1 MTAQFS
7 VERGFDVVLPGTPDQ
22 LIDAAAPVRH
32 VGVLGRDYQGLKPT
46 LKVAVDDRVRLGD
59 VLFTDRRD
67 TRLQVTSPASGI
79 ISAIERGERRSLEC
93 IVIAVDGDESVH
105 YPAFNRR
112 GLRSLDRQ
120 DITGRLL
127 ESGLWAALRMR
138 PFNRIPSPDTAPR
151 WLFVT
156 AIDTNPHAADPAV
169 VIEGNAEAFS
179 AGVAVLSRLA
189 TETTYVCH
197 ALGAEIPVPDEQ
209 SSIQRAEF
217 AGPHPAGLPGTHIH
231 HLATVDIASVAWH
244 IGYQDV
250 IAAGQLF
257 VKGRLTPGRVIA
269 LGGSGTS
276 RPRLLRTRLGARLSE
291 LLRDDM
297 LQPAVVHAGSPLML
311 NSNRRQTEYLGR
323 YDLQVTLI
331 DSSEVQ
337 THSLYRRPASL
348 LGPLA
353 WRFRKSQRLT
363 PRLSPP
369 RPHQGFVPVE
379 AFERVWPFAIPPA
392 PLLRALLGGDTET
405 AEALGCLELA
415 PEDLA
420 LCTLLC
426 PAHHNYGRALN
437 RVLDSILGQV

>member
-1 MTAQFS
+1 MTAHFS
-7 VERGFDVVLPGTPDQ
+7 IHRGFDVVLAGPPDQ

-32 VGVLGRDYQGLKPT
+32 VGILGHDYQGLKPA
-46 LKVAVDDRVRLGD
+46 LKVSVDDRVRVGD
-59 VLFTDRRD
+59 VLFTDRHD
-67 TRLQVTSPASGI
+67 VRLQVTSPASGT
-79 ISAIERGERRSLEC
+79 ISAIERGERRALES
-93 IVIAVDGDESVH
+93 IVIAVDGDESVN
-105 YPAFNRR
+105 YPAPGRR
-112 GLRSLDRQ
+112 GLRSLDPR

-127 ESGLWAALRMR
+127 ESGLWTALRAR

-179 AGVAVLSRLA
+179 AGVAMLSRLA

-197 ALGAEIPVPDEQ
+197 APGADIPLPDEP

-231 HLATVDIASVAWH
+231 HLATVGIATVAWH

-257 VKGRLTPGRVIA
+257 VKGKLIADRVIA
-269 LGGSGTS
+269 LGGSGAS

-311 NSNRRQTEYLGR
+311 NSSRRQADYLGR

-331 DSSEVQ
+331 DRSEVQ
-337 THSLYRRPASL
+337 THTLYRRPASM

-353 WRFRKSQRLT
+353 WRFRRRRRLT
-363 PRLSPP
+363 PQLSPP

-392 PLLRALLGGDTET
+392 PLLRALLSGDTET

-415 PEDLA
+415 PDDLA

-426 PAHHNYGRALN
+426 PAHQDYGRALN
-437 RVLDSILGQV
+437 RTLDSILGQV